1 MARALAAGFVYF
13 AIVYAAG
20 FVLGVARV
28 FIVAPRVG
36 ESLAVLLELPV
47 ILAVAWVVCRGL
59 TTAFRVARAPAPR
72 IAMGVFAFLLL
83 MAGELAVS
91 VLFLGRTIAGHFA
104 AERSFAADLGLAAQV
119 MFALFPLVQV
129 GRGPEGPANF

>member
-36 ESLAVLLELPV
+36 ESLAVRVRVVQMPR
-47 ILAVAWVVCRGL
+47 AWAWVIAS
-59 TTAFRVARAPAPR
+59 TARCACKFARPAST
-72 IAMGVFAFLLL
+72 FATGCN
-83 MAGELAVS
+83 MSAS
-91 VLFLGRTIAGHFA
+91 VVVPASTFA
-104 AERSFAADLGLAAQV
+104 TR
-119 MFALFPLVQV
+119 
-129 GRGPEGPANF
+129 